1 MSLIRNGYTV
11 FRRAGFRGL
20 LFSALLALALFDSG
34 VAAAREIEK
43 EIKLTGKQIQGV
55 INVENELRT
64 LFGGVDLRELF
75 ASGDKPEKAQALAK
89 AKAVFE
95 KHGFVDLDEYM
106 NVMMSIQLVM
116 SGINQETKK
125 FIEPPEQ
132 IKQEIAALKADKSVP
147 EAEKRDSL
155 AQLEAALNDAKP
167 IQFKEN
173 IALVLKYFDKLPP
186 FTATDKQTWCALRLR
201 YLNCRCLMLQLNN
214 PDLHCSAS
222 TP

>member
-167 IQFKEN
+167 YSSRKTSRW
-173 IALVLKYFDKLPP
+173 Y
-186 FTATDKQTWCALRLR
+186 
-201 YLNCRCLMLQLNN
+201 
-214 PDLHCSAS
+214 
-222 TP
+222 

>member
-75 ASGDKPEKAQALAK
+75 AS
-89 AKAVFE
+89 
-95 KHGFVDLDEYM
+95 
-106 NVMMSIQLVM
+106 
-116 SGINQETKK
+116 
-125 FIEPPEQ
+125 
-132 IKQEIAALKADKSVP
+132 
-147 EAEKRDSL
+147 R
-155 AQLEAALNDAKP
+155 
-167 IQFKEN
+167 
-173 IALVLKYFDKLPP
+173 
-186 FTATDKQTWCALRLR
+186 
-201 YLNCRCLMLQLNN
+201 
-214 PDLHCSAS
+214 
-222 TP
+222 

>member
-20 LFSALLALALFDSG
+20 LFSALLALALFDFD
-34 VAAAREIEK
+34 VAAARELEQ
-43 EIKLTGKQIQGV
+43 EIKLTEKQIQGV
-55 INVENELRT
+55 INVENELSN

-75 ASGDKPEKAQALAK
+75 ASGNKPENAQALAK

-95 KHGFVDLDEYM
+95 KHDFADLDEYT
-106 NVMMSIQLVM
+106 NVMMNIQLVM
-116 SGINQETKK
+116 SGIDQETKK
-125 FIEPPEQ
+125 FIEPPDQ
-132 IKQEIAALKADKSVP
+132 IKQEIVALKADKSVS
-147 EAEKRDSL
+147 EAEKGDGL
-155 AQLEAALNDAKP
+155 AHLEAAFNDAKP
-167 IQFKEN
+167 IQYKEN

-186 FTATDKQTWCALRLR
+186 FTVADKQTWCALQLR

-222 TP
+222 AP